1 MAKIKLSLLTIIF
14 GYVILN
20 YSIIDRKSI
29 GMIMEK
35 ELISVIVPC
44 YNEADALKYF
54 FEEIDKVIA
63 KMPEYDFEA
72 IYVDDGSKDATLEI
86 LRERAS
92 ADKLTRYVSFSR
104 NFGKEAGMLAGLKAA
119 KGDFAVIMDADL
131 QDPPSLLPEMMALL
145 KEKKCDSV
153 ATRRGT
159 RKGEPPIRSFFA
171 KCFYGI
177 VNKISKVKL
186 ISGAR
191 DYRLMSRRMVDA
203 VLSMTEYNRFSKG
216 IFEWVGFKTEWI
228 TYDNIERVAGQ
239 TKWSFWGLFKYSIE
253 CIVAF
258 STAPLAISSLCG
270 VLMFMLSIVGA
281 LAIVIRKMIDSYSSV
296 DGWVSIIC
304 AILFVGGLQLLCIGV
319 LGQYLSKTYMETKR
333 RPDFIVAETEE
344 DLKD

>member
-1 MAKIKLSLLTIIF
+1 M
-14 GYVILN
+14 N
-20 YSIIDRKSI
+20 R
-29 GMIMEK
+29 

-72 IYVDDGSKDATLEI
+72 IYVDDGSKDATLDI

-119 KGDFAVIMDADL
+119 KGDYAVIMDADL
-131 QDPPSLLPEMMALL
+131 QDPPSLLPQMMSILQ
-145 KEKKCDSV
+145 EKKCDSV
-153 ATRRGT
+153 ATRRGD

-171 KCFYGI
+171 RCFYGI
-177 VNKISKVKL
+177 VNKISNVRL
-186 ISGAR
+186 VPGAR

-203 VLSMTEYNRFSKG
+203 VLSLCEYNRFSKG

-228 TYDNIERVAGQ
+228 SFENIERVAGK
-239 TKWSFWGLFKYSIE
+239 TKWSFWGLFRYSLD

-258 STAPLAISSLCG
+258 STAPLAISSLSG
-270 VLMFMLSIVGA
+270 ILMFLLSIIGA
-281 LAIVIRKMIDSYSSV
+281 LTIIIRKIVDSGSSV
-296 DGWVSIIC
+296 SGWASMLCVL
-304 AILFVGGLQLLCIGV
+304 LFVGGLQLLCIGV

-333 RPDFIVAETEE
+333 RPDYIIAETE
-344 DLKD
+344 KDKPE